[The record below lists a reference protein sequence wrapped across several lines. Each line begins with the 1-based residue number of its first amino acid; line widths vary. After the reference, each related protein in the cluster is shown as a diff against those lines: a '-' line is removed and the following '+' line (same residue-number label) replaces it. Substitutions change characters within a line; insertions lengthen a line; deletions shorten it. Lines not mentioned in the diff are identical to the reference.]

1 MCTEKHETSKVRR
14 EKSNVKRVIIV
25 VKYYL
30 ILCNYRAT
38 LKEIINIL
46 GVIMEKSATLHSR
59 IDKKTKDSAEKI
71 LAAIGINHS
80 EAINL
85 FYRQIVLRRGIP
97 FSLEIPNEETLKAI
111 KELESG
117 KKVKSFKTVKKLFA
131 DLDN

>member
-1 MCTEKHETSKVRR
+1 
-14 EKSNVKRVIIV
+14 
-25 VKYYL
+25 L
-30 ILCNYRAT
+30 ILRNYRAT

-46 GVIMEKSATLHSR
+46 GAIMEKSATLHSR
-59 IDKKTKDSAEKI
+59 IDKKTKDNAEKI
-71 LAAIGINHS
+71 LTAIGINHS

-117 KKVKSFKTVKKLFA
+117 KKVKSFKTIKKLFA

>member
-59 IDKKTKDSAEKI
+59 IDKKTKDNAEKI

-111 KELESG
+111 EELESG

-131 DLDN
+131 DLNN

>member
-1 MCTEKHETSKVRR
+1 VRR

-111 KELESG
+111 EELESG